1 MGHPQDMASSSST
14 STELTDTAYDILKV
28 LGKDADFLYD
38 TIETYIKDAQRANK
52 PQLAEIWTTIKNDR
66 KRHMHLL
73 KEALEREIH
82 G

>member
-1 MGHPQDMASSSST
+1 MSSSI
-14 STELTDTAYDILKV
+14 ELTDTAYDILKM

-38 TIETYIKDAQRANK
+38 TIETYIKDAEKANK
-52 PQLAEIWTTIKNDR
+52 SGLVEILQTIKIDR

-73 KEALEREIH
+73 KEALEKEIH

>member
-1 MGHPQDMASSSST
+1 MSS
-14 STELTDTAYDILKV
+14 STELTDTAYDILKM

-38 TIETYIKDAQRANK
+38 TIETYIKDAEKANK
-52 PQLAEIWTTIKNDR
+52 TELVEILQTIKIDR

-73 KEALEREIH
+73 KEALEKEIH

>member
-1 MGHPQDMASSSST
+1 MASSSST

-38 TIETYIKDAQRANK
+38 TSETYIKDAQRANK
-52 PQLAEIWTTIKNDR
+52 PQLVEIWTTIKNDR

>member
-1 MGHPQDMASSSST
+1 MSS
-14 STELTDTAYDILKV
+14 STELTDTAYDILKM

-38 TIETYIKDAQRANK
+38 TIETYIKDAEKANK
-52 PQLAEIWTTIKNDR
+52 SDLVEILQTIKIDR

-73 KEALEREIH
+73 KVVLEKEIH

>member
-1 MGHPQDMASSSST
+1 MSS
-14 STELTDTAYDILKV
+14 STELTDTDYDILKM

-38 TIETYIKDAQRANK
+38 TIETYIKDAEKANK
-52 PQLAEIWTTIKNDR
+52 SDLVEILQTIKIDR

-73 KEALEREIH
+73 KEALEKEIH